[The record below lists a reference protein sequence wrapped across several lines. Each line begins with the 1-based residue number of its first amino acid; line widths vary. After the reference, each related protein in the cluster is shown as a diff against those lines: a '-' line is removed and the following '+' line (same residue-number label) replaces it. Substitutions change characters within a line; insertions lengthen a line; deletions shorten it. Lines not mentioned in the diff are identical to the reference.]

1 MRSNVAPVTSLFPG
15 LPPQPV
21 FALAKIITQTESMCL
36 TCSRRAMITC
46 HIPGK
51 SSEMRRQGS
60 CRLPSHDY
68 CCNLSVTDFWDFYRT
83 RIKNEF
89 EDGESCTVTL
99 KDRFK
104 PQDEES
110 KDWYDRAFGAKR
122 NIMRIELSLTP
133 PPADIEPGKYRFFIK
148 LNYAMFP
155 EMKE

>member
-1 MRSNVAPVTSLFPG
+1 MIWTFCF
-15 LPPQPV
+15 
-21 FALAKIITQTESMCL
+21 FAL
-36 TCSRRAMITC
+36 
-46 HIPGK
+46 
-51 SSEMRRQGS
+51 
-60 CRLPSHDY
+60 D
-68 CCNLSVTDFWDFYRT
+68 YRT

-122 NIMRIELSLTP
+122 NIMKIELSLTP
-133 PPADIEPGKYRFFIK
+133 PPADIEPGKYRFFVK

-155 EMKE
+155 EMKEQEYKDEEDKYVFNDYIELEPEKEENG